1 MSLEHTEHLG
11 VVNYPVSTGLM
22 KTRNKNQKP
31 ERARKLFSKDERSG
45 CNDTGM
51 VTSLLRRCE
60 TGDWLSTGQQET
72 KQDLC
77 GLCFEADVTERKG
90 EGLWENM
97 NEASIGDVWESRWT
111 ASWALGFREAN
122 DYNNAVHWQGAS
134 TGLGSVRGR
143 GRVVDEGVKGSKRV
157 ASRRGKC
164 VHKRDKAENPS
175 T

>member
-1 MSLEHTEHLG
+1 
-11 VVNYPVSTGLM
+11 M
-22 KTRNKNQKP
+22 KTRNKNQKT
-31 ERARKLFSKDERSG
+31 ERTRKLFSKDERSG

-60 TGDWLSTGQQET
+60 TGDWLSIGHQET

-77 GLCFEADVTERKG
+77 GLCFEPDVTERKG

-122 DYNNAVHWQGAS
+122 NAVHWQGAS

-157 ASRRGKC
+157 ASRRGKG
-164 VHKRDKAENPS
+164 VHKRDKAEKPS